1 MYESNG
7 LFDKNLNREVSQEN
21 PMRESIFK
29 FPTTTHARFVAE
41 RLVREGLEAE
51 CTSSAFVKVRSRV
64 DNIAADI
71 ILESRGAL
79 VMGEDNIITSVLGRF
94 RGSAVKPKSGSAAP
108 KPISPPTLTRKTQV
122 VQQKTAPVQSGM
134 NRNPLIRYGVPYTLA
149 VNFPYLKQKLAKM
162 PAGSKIMYGKEDGDL
177 DTIPAN
183 EVQKYKSYGWV
194 VIESIVDLA
203 PYLEEALAHST
214 DLHESTGSADPAR
227 WTGSKPGSGKYR
239 ILPDELKRKRRMQNA
254 TNTHV
259 MVLDP
264 VTGSTILSPFIVVD
278 ELPKKIKE
286 EDGEGEKKDAKKPE
300 ASSSAIQNAAVTM
313 LKKVVEKDPKKY
325 PKLAGMLGIKAAG
338 KK

>member
-1 MYESNG
+1 M
-7 LFDKNLNREVSQEN
+7 K
-21 PMRESIFK
+21 ESIFK
-29 FPTTTHARFVAE
+29 FPTSTHARFVAE
-41 RLVREGLEAE
+41 CLVREGLEAS
-51 CTSSAFVKVRSRV
+51 CPNSDFVKVRSRV
-64 DNIAADI
+64 DNVAADI
-71 ILESRGAL
+71 ILENRGSL

-94 RGSAVKPKSGSAAP
+94 KGSAVKPQSSSAAL

-122 VQQKTAPVQSGM
+122 VPQKTAKVQSGM
-134 NRNPLIRYGVPYTLA
+134 DRNPLIRYGVPYTLA
-149 VNFPYLKQKLAKM
+149 VNFPYLKQKVAKM

-177 DTIPAN
+177 DAIPAN
-183 EVQKYKSYGWV
+183 QVDSYKKDGWV

-203 PYLEEALAHST
+203 PYLEEALSQST
-214 DLHESTGSADPAR
+214 DLNESTGSADPAR

-286 EDGEGEKKDAKKPE
+286 EDGEGEKSKKPE
-300 ASSSAIQNAAVTM
+300 ASSSAIQNAAVAM
-313 LKKVVEKDPKKY
+313 LKKVVEKDPKKF

>member
-1 MYESNG
+1 M
-7 LFDKNLNREVSQEN
+7 K
-21 PMRESIFK
+21 ESIFK
-29 FPTTTHARFVAE
+29 FPTSTHARFAAE
-41 RLVREGLEAE
+41 RLVREGLEAS
-51 CTSSAFVKVRSRV
+51 CPNSGFVKVRSRV
-64 DNIAADI
+64 DNVAADI
-71 ILESRGAL
+71 ILENRGSL

-94 RGSAVKPKSGSAAP
+94 KGSAVKPPSSSAAS
-108 KPISPPTLTRKTQV
+108 KPVSPPTLTRKTHV
-122 VQQKTAPVQSGM
+122 VPAKTAKVQSGM

-149 VNFPYLKQKLAKM
+149 VNFPYLKQKVAKM

-177 DTIPAN
+177 DAITASD
-183 EVQKYKSYGWV
+183 VQKYKGYGWV

-203 PYLEEALAHST
+203 PYLEEALSQST
-214 DLHESTGSADPAR
+214 DLTESTGSADPAR

-286 EDGEGEKKDAKKPE
+286 EDGEGEKNKKPE
-300 ASSSAIQNAAVTM
+300 ASSSAIQNAAVAM
-313 LKKVVEKDPKKY
+313 LKKVVEKDPKKF

>member
-1 MYESNG
+1 
-7 LFDKNLNREVSQEN
+7 
-21 PMRESIFK
+21 MRESIFK
-29 FPTTTHARFVAE
+29 FPTKTHARFVAE

-51 CTSSAFVKVRSRV
+51 CPSSNFVKVRSRV

-71 ILESRGAL
+71 ILESRGSL

-94 RGSAVKPKSGSAAP
+94 KGSAVKPQASSTAP
-108 KPISPPTLTRKTQV
+108 KPISPPTLTRNTQV
-122 VQQKTAPVQSGM
+122 MPKKTAPVQSGM
-134 NRNPLIRYGVPYTLA
+134 NRNPLIRFGVPYTLA
-149 VNFPYLKQKLAKM
+149 INFPYLKQKLAKM

-177 DTIPAN
+177 DAISAS
-183 EVQKYKSYGWV
+183 EVQKYKGYGWV

-203 PYLEEALAHST
+203 PYLEEALAHPDNIT
-214 DLHESTGSADPAR
+214 ESTGSADPAR

-264 VTGSTILSPFIVVD
+264 VTGSTVLSPFIVVD

-286 EDGEGEKKDAKKPE
+286 EEGEGEKKPE
-300 ASSSAIQNAAVTM
+300 VSTSAIQNAAVDM
-313 LKKVVEKDPKKY
+313 LKKVVQKNPKKY
-325 PKLAGMLGIKAAG
+325 PKLAGLLGIKAAG

>member
-1 MYESNG
+1 M
-7 LFDKNLNREVSQEN
+7 KVSQEN
-21 PMRESIFK
+21 PMKESIFK
-29 FPTTTHARFVAE
+29 FPTSTHARFAAE
-41 RLVREGLEAE
+41 RLVREGLEAS
-51 CTSSAFVKVRSRV
+51 CPNSAFVKVRSRV
-64 DNIAADI
+64 DNVAADI
-71 ILESRGAL
+71 ILENRGSF

-94 RGSAVKPKSGSAAP
+94 KGSAVKPPSSSAAP

-122 VQQKTAPVQSGM
+122 VPQKTAKVQSGM
-134 NRNPLIRYGVPYTLA
+134 DRNPLIRYGVPYTLA
-149 VNFPYLKQKLAKM
+149 VNFPYLKQKVAKM

-177 DTIPAN
+177 DAIPAN
-183 EVQKYKSYGWV
+183 EVDSYKRDGWV

-203 PYLEEALAHST
+203 PYLEEALSQST
-214 DLHESTGSADPAR
+214 DLNESTGSADPAR

-286 EDGEGEKKDAKKPE
+286 EDSESEKNKKPE
-300 ASSSAIQNAAVTM
+300 ASSSAIQNAAVAM
-313 LKKVVEKDPKKY
+313 LKKVVEKDPKKF